1 MSVYCP
7 MCGWVESTTSG
18 SCPRCG
24 RPLFRSGEDDRTAT
38 PAPAGRVIV
47 EYDPKGGGTD

>member
-7 MCGWVESTTSG
+7 MCGWVESTTGG

-24 RPLFRSGEDDRTAT
+24 RPLLGSGEDDRTAT
-38 PAPAGRVIV
+38 PTPNGQIIV